1 MRNGYRIVDMDTHIN
16 APGDL
21 LEKYADPSFMKD
33 KYEKVAPFHKN
44 RNVGA
49 PNENFDISVAPIPFS
64 RVAGEPYLPEH
75 DTPVAGG
82 GRGAVR
88 FSSPKNALGL
98 PAHHR
103 QAIRPGAECRNPEN
117 RLLDMDDEGRDV
129 DFMFPG
135 AWVASVQKL
144 GDPTVSEGIYRAF
157 HRFLSDY
164 CSVNP
169 DRLKCQAQLPAND
182 VEWSIAEL
190 KTLAK
195 EKWLAGA
202 WVHLPENMPIDDP
215 TLEPLWATM
224 SDLEVPLVH
233 HSFYVDWP
241 WFPGASDMWGNSAIA
256 RTAAHPWGAARLVS
270 YLICSGIF
278 DRHPN
283 FRCAV
288 AEVGHGWLPHWAIR
302 LTEMVY
308 YVQGVTQPLKY
319 RPIEY
324 IQQGRFRCAA
334 EPFEGPA
341 MTKACIDILGPD
353 TLMHQSDY
361 PHPEA
366 HFPDTAQMVLDWDIW
381 EGLGEDVLR
390 KHMGENAEEL
400 LRMG

>member
-1 MRNGYRIVDMDTHIN
+1 
-16 APGDL
+16 
-21 LEKYADPSFMKD
+21 MKD

-75 DTPVAGG
+75 DTPVDGG

-144 GDPTVSEGIYRAF
+144 CDPTVSEGIYRAF

-215 TLEPLWATM
+215 TLEPLWATIERPG
-224 SDLEVPLVH
+224 SA
-233 HSFYVDWP
+233 S
-241 WFPGASDMWGNSAIA
+241 GASQLLCGLA
-256 RTAAHPWGAARLVS
+256 LVS
-270 YLICSGIF
+270 RRLRHVGQLGHRPDGGPPLGRPPGWSPTSSALASSTGTPTFGAPWPRWATDGCLTGPSG
-278 DRHPN
+278 
-283 FRCAV
+283 
-288 AEVGHGWLPHWAIR
+288 
-302 LTEMVY
+302 
-308 YVQGVTQPLKY
+308 
-319 RPIEY
+319 
-324 IQQGRFRCAA
+324 
-334 EPFEGPA
+334 
-341 MTKACIDILGPD
+341 
-353 TLMHQSDY
+353 
-361 PHPEA
+361 
-366 HFPDTAQMVLDWDIW
+366 
-381 EGLGEDVLR
+381 
-390 KHMGENAEEL
+390 
-400 LRMG
+400 